1 MISHNIP
8 VNAFIEAE
16 EVLLLPLSTG
26 RFTTVI
32 SSLFIF
38 TSIAGF
44 KEGET
49 VVAVGAGVGKD
60 VPSAVEGFPEPGVGK
75 DVVA

>member
-1 MISHNIP
+1 M
-8 VNAFIEAE
+8 EAE
-16 EVLLLPLSTG
+16 EVLLLPLAG
-26 RFTTVI
+26 RVATVK